1 MYEKYIFI
9 RSDIYNL
16 SYEYLVDEEIA
27 FKNAILLHSKKFYQ
41 ISYQIKQND
50 K

>member
-1 MYEKYIFI
+1 MYEMYIFK
-9 RSDIYNL
+9 RSEIYNL
-16 SYEYLVDEEIA
+16 HYEYLVDEEIA

-41 ISYQIKQND
+41 VSYKINQKD